1 MRAVVLLVSFWM
13 SCLAQRPEPCSSP
26 PLLSGGL
33 SISTQAQEL
42 AAFAKYSYD
51 GLGKRIR
58 LTEFG
63 SYGNTTFQLDVLL
76 LFKQGFMY
84 KINNKDRTCFKKH
97 LMEDFHPLAIPNDA
111 SLVGQAVLGSSS
123 VQGEGILVNTWT
135 GVLPLRK
142 RLAKYL
148 STVTEFGCF
157 PVNTLVSTD
166 NKGWVLVRSVNI
178 CDYLISF
185 PCSLEL
191 FFYFIECLNLHLEA
205 GLRLGLE
212 AGLQGPDVLCKL
224 DSPIESK
231 V

>member
-1 MRAVVLLVSFWM
+1 MRSVVLLVSFWM
-13 SCLAQRPEPCSSP
+13 GCLAQKPQPCSSP
-26 PLLSGGL
+26 PLLSGGV

-58 LTEFG
+58 LTEIG
-63 SYGNTTFQLDVLL
+63 SYANTTFQLDVLL

-111 SLVGQAVLGSSS
+111 SLVGQAVLGSTS
-123 VQGEGILVNTWT
+123 VQGEGLLVNTWT
-135 GVLPLRK
+135 GQMQLRK
-142 RLAKYL
+142 RNAKYL

-166 NKGWVLVRSVNI
+166 SKAWVLVSFYNNI
-178 CDYLISF
+178 MGIPDPQVFTPPTFCKGVQLEEDEEEEKHSF
-185 PCSLEL
+185 LYSL
-191 FFYFIECLNLHLEA
+191 F
-205 GLRLGLE
+205 
-212 AGLQGPDVLCKL
+212 
-224 DSPIESK
+224 
-231 V
+231 